1 MLRAQGVNQ
10 LMVRVF
16 CVPYTPGMD
25 PTLKIV
31 PCPCCK
37 SVLYTLK
44 PKDESDS
51 VTWRLT
57 ADSPTIRKDPQGS
70 FMNCPR
76 CARRIALASGDESP
90 GFRLSP
96 KQHCP

>member
-1 MLRAQGVNQ
+1 ME
-10 LMVRVF
+10 
-16 CVPYTPGMD
+16 

-31 PCPCCK
+31 TCPCCK

-44 PKDESDS
+44 TDDEADS

-57 ADSPTIRKDPQGS
+57 PDSPTMRKDPQGS

-76 CARRIALASGDESP
+76 CGRRIALAVSDELESP
-90 GFRLSP
+90 GFRLSAR
-96 KQHCP
+96 QNC